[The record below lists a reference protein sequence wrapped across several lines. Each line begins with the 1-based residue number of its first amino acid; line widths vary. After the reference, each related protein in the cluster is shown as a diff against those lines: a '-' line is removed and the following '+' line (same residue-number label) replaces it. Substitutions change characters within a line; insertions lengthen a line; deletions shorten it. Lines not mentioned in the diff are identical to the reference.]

1 MTCQDALERIME
13 AEPATLRGDAA
24 ADPALAGH
32 LRACGRC
39 QAVAAVLVEELDAL
53 DAGLG
58 DLARPR
64 VPPRRRAVLAW
75 VPLIAAAALAAVLLL
90 GRDTTRAPVP
100 IPGPE
105 AVESAQPAGVA
116 VTLPADR
123 GGAIM
128 STNNPN
134 ITIVWLYQRSE
145 Q

>member
-1 MTCQDALERIME
+1 MTCQDALERMLE

-24 ADPALAGH
+24 TDPALAGH

-39 QAVAAVLVEELDAL
+39 QAVAAVLVDELHAL

-58 DLARPR
+58 ELARPP
-64 VPPRRRAVLAW
+64 VPRRRRAVLAW

-90 GRDTTRAPVP
+90 GRDTTQGPVP

-105 AVESAQPAGVA
+105 AVDAAQPAGVA

-123 GGAIM
+123 GGAVM

-145 Q
+145 R